1 MKWIGSMLVILMSLS
16 LHVAKASDQSEELL
30 EAANEGLETF
40 KRVVAHEYAGYG
52 YESVQQLNEAK
63 IAFGVEIFQ
72 LGFDVLESKKYKKI
86 REATI
91 ATDEWEFFV
100 TSSNDVSSILRVAKD
115 ANNGNYSAVSFGG
128 DAKNLISMIHSV
140 EKSTSIIDPLLIV
153 IGNKYYILYETV
165 NGKEYMMKVPEPYE
179 FTTYSDV
186 DAKEFGEKLLENVK
200 QLKPGERGGIDGGIF
215 PIETA
220 QSKEASPIIS
230 AEKGLVSITLIAIVM
245 TLFFF
250 VRERY
255 RKKES

>member
-72 LGFDVLESKKYKKI
+72 LDFDVLESKKYKKI

-115 ANNGNYSAVSFGG
+115 ANGDYSAVSFGG

-140 EKSTSIIDPLLIV
+140 EKLTSIIDPLLIV

-165 NGKEYMMKVPEPYE
+165 NGKEYMMKVPEPSE

-186 DAKEFGEKLLENVK
+186 DAKDFGEKLLENVK
-200 QLKPGERGGIDGGIF
+200 KLKPGERGGIDGGIF

>member
-1 MKWIGSMLVILMSLS
+1 MKWKGSMLIILLLFSLN
-16 LHVAKASDQSEELL
+16 VAKASDQSEELID
-30 EAANEGLETF
+30 AANEGLETF
-40 KRVVAHEYAGYG
+40 KRVVAHEYVGYG
-52 YESVQQLNEAK
+52 YESEQQLKEAK
-63 IAFGVEIFQ
+63 IAFVVEIFQ
-72 LGFDVLESKKYKKI
+72 LDFNVLERNKYKKL
-86 REATI
+86 REAAI
-91 ATDEWEFFV
+91 GTDEWEFFV

-115 ANNGNYSAVSFGG
+115 ANGYYSAVSFGG
-128 DAKNLISMIHSV
+128 DAKNIINTIHSV

-200 QLKPGERGGIDGGIF
+200 KQKPGERGGIDDGIF
-215 PIETA
+215 TIEM
-220 QSKEASPIIS
+220 SKPKEAPPIIS
-230 AEKGLVSITLIAIVM
+230 AEKGLVSITLLAIGM

-250 VRERY
+250 VRGRY